1 MSIKEELG
9 MMLII
14 IAFTKTEKT
23 INEIDK
29 NLKNV
34 FGTRTSVD
42 ELSEEELIDMGDML
56 ETYITT

>member
-9 MMLII
+9 MMIII

-42 ELSEEELIDMGDML
+42 ELSEEELLDMGDML
-56 ETYITT
+56 ETYLTT

>member
-1 MSIKEELG
+1 MSIREELG

-14 IAFTKTEKT
+14 IAFTKTEET
-23 INEIDK
+23 INEIDR

-56 ETYITT
+56 ETYLTT

>member
-1 MSIKEELG
+1 MSIREELG

-56 ETYITT
+56 ETYLTT

>member
-1 MSIKEELG
+1 MTIKEELG

-14 IAFTKTEKT
+14 IAFTKTEET
-23 INEIDK
+23 INEIDR

-42 ELSEEELIDMGDML
+42 ELSKEELIDMGDML
-56 ETYITT
+56 ETYLTT

>member
-56 ETYITT
+56 ETYLTT

>member
-1 MSIKEELG
+1 MTIKEELG

-42 ELSEEELIDMGDML
+42 ELSEEELVDMWDML
-56 ETYITT
+56 ETYLTT